1 MSGMEQTKQGDEM
14 GWDRQGALI
23 SHSMTWDL
31 NNRREPAM
39 RSPGGRKWVVPM
51 YNFRTGFWKMSTQW
65 VLFSCLNNEYGEAG
79 FSEVQLWALKWN
91 IVLLVSLL
99 RYFLVKKYLFCYTKH
114 FVTQSKLTLL
124 ALTGQWLWDPRCWGR
139 MTLLGKPADYRR
151 CELVSQSNHL
161 FGA

>member
-14 GWDRQGALI
+14 GWDQQGTL
-23 SHSMTWDL
+23 SPCFLTWDL

-39 RSPGGRKWVVPM
+39 RSPGGREWVVPCS
-51 YNFRTGFWKMSTQW
+51 NFRTGFWKMSNRSGI
-65 VLFSCLNNEYGEAG
+65 LFSCLNNEYGEG
-79 FSEVQLWALKWN
+79 WFLRSSTLGALKWN

-124 ALTGQWLWDPRCWGR
+124 ALTGQWLWETRCWGKNDFI
-139 MTLLGKPADYRR
+139 GKASWPRR
-151 CELVSQSNHL
+151 WQISVSK
-161 FGA
+161 